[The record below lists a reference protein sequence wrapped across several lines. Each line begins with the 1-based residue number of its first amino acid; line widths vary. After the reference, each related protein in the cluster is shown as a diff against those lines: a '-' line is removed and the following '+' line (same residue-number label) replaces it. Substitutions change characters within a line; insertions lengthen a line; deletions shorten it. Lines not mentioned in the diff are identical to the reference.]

1 MDSASPG
8 FTLGSLCDEYR
19 WERNPESGN
28 AGYGITSVLEG
39 GTVLEKAAAN
49 VSVINGTLSPERA
62 QAMSERG
69 RSGINMEGGD
79 PYSAVAMSL
88 VFHSAHPF
96 IPTLRADVRMFKV
109 GTSTRIHCKTVFVVA
124 VCMLLSGLT
133 VVRSLYL

>member
-1 MDSASPG
+1 VQAVAWAWVYQVCG
-8 FTLGSLCDEYR
+8 CDYR
-19 WERNPESGN
+19 WERNPETAS

-49 VSVINGTLSPERA
+49 ISVINGTLSPERA
-62 QAMSERG
+62 RAMSERG
-69 RSGINMEGGD
+69 RSGINKEGGD

-109 GTSTRIHCKTVFVVA
+109 GGFSIPPSIPVHRVKVEILRTLSVVWP
-124 VCMLLSGLT
+124 
-133 VVRSLYL
+133 